1 MIQSFIHLI
10 ILLFQKIKLSRID
23 FNFKRLG
30 YPYEAYRFVDLNI
43 DYFFYFFCLIVKIFT
58 TNFFLIGNFYF
69 IFSFQLFF
77 FVSIFFFQR
86 LNLNIYFS
94 LLSSFAFAISSFHFQ
109 RYVHLNL
116 INYFIVPATFFYAY
130 KIFSDHT
137 FFYLKQKSKI
147 IEIFFFGLILSLS
160 SVYYIFFSLLI
171 LGFFTAIQ
179 LFKKNF
185 VLFFGFTLF
194 SVFVLLLILLENYR
208 NFYFIYEN
216 GFNYNAT
223 KRLIWETQL
232 YGLQLSQMLI
242 PHQDH
247 YFNIARD
254 LRNYFDLNNMY
265 SNENVTSSLG
275 LLGSFGFL
283 LSLYYLFKFKKI
295 EDDKIYFFSICS
307 LLLFLFGTIGSFG
320 HLFSLIVTP
329 QFRGMNRV
337 SIFIL
342 FSSIFV
348 AIYLFQNTSYFFQ
361 NLMQKR

>member
-1 MIQSFIHLI
+1 MS
-10 ILLFQKIKLSRID
+10 
-23 FNFKRLG
+23 
-30 YPYEAYRFVDLNI
+30 
-43 DYFFYFFCLIVKIFT
+43 
-58 TNFFLIGNFYF
+58 
-69 IFSFQLFF
+69 LFF
-77 FVSIFFFQR
+77 SR

-116 INYFIVPATFFYAY
+116 INYFIVPATFFMHI
-130 KIFSDHT
+130 KFFQIT
-137 FFYLKQKSKI
+137 LFYLKQKSKI
-147 IEIFFFGLILSLS
+147 KQYFFGLILSLS
-160 SVYYIFFSLLI
+160 SVYYIFFTLLI

-185 VLFFGFTLF
+185 ILFFGFTLF
-194 SVFVLLLILLENYR
+194 SVFVFLLILLENYR

-295 EDDKIYFFSICS
+295 EDDKIYFFLYVLYC
-307 LLLFLFGTIGSFG
+307 
-320 HLFSLIVTP
+320 
-329 QFRGMNRV
+329 
-337 SIFIL
+337 
-342 FSSIFV
+342 
-348 AIYLFQNTSYFFQ
+348 YFCLEQ
-361 NLMQKR
+361 